1 MSSPPRA
8 WRALCPNCGAPV
20 EFQSA
25 ASPMAV
31 CGFCRS
37 TLVREGEALRRIGQS
52 AELFDD
58 HTPLQLGAAGS
69 WQGAGFVLVGRLQL
83 RYAQGTWNEWH
94 ALFDNGRSGW
104 LSEDNGAY
112 VLGFDGPPSDDLPQ
126 PAQLQVGLNVTAG
139 QRRWSVASVTAVRAN
154 AVEGELPRVPQMER
168 GWVVADL
175 RNEAGEV
182 ATLEADQPPTVH
194 WTIGRA
200 VPLAELKLTG
210 LKTES
215 AASMKGRSLEC
226 PSCGAA
232 LEPKLD
238 STKSLTCGQCR
249 AVVDISGGL
258 GADLDFYRQDNALPP
273 LIPLGRVGKIA
284 LGGAEPLSWQ
294 VVGYVEWC
302 EDGAG
307 ADADDDKEF
316 WREYLL
322 YHRTA
327 GFGFLVD
334 ANDGWSWSRPI
345 TGVPKVIGSQ
355 VRHQGADYRAE
366 RLEYQGQTYRRLYAY
381 GGRITY
387 VLGEFYWQLK
397 RGQTTWNVDYAGEGG
412 RRGSR
417 MYREQSGQGDAREV
431 VWSTGGTPDG
441 KAVALAFRIDPKE
454 SLSFRRDVN
463 PLAGGIGQILSG
475 DGEGL
480 NWGKVWNIS
489 FILVLIVFFVLIAV
503 FDREDDCED
512 TRSTFGENS
521 NEYRECQRNNYGGG
535 SSGHGGSWG
544 GYSSGG
550 SHK

>member
-126 PAQLQVGLNVTAG
+126 PAQLRVGLGVTAG
-139 QRRWSVASVTAVRAN
+139 RRRWSVASVTAVKAN
-154 AVEGELPRVPQMER
+154 AVEGELPRLPQLER

-182 ATLEADQPPTVH
+182 ATLEADQPPAVH

-200 VPLAELKLTG
+200 VQLAELKLTG

-238 STKSLTCGQCR
+238 STKSLTCGQCK
-249 AVVDISGGL
+249 AVVDISGAL
-258 GADLDFYRQDNALPP
+258 GADLDFYRQDNSLPP

-284 LGGAEPLSWQ
+284 LGDKEPLSWQ

-302 EDGAG
+302 EDGG
-307 ADADDDKEF
+307 TGDDGDDQEF

-327 GFGFLVD
+327 GFAFLVD

-345 TGVPKVIGSQ
+345 TGVPKVLGSAG
-355 VRHQGADYRAE
+355 RHADSGYRAE
-366 RLEYQGQTYRRLYAY
+366 RLEYEGQTYRKLYSY

-397 RGQTTWNVDYAGEGG
+397 KDQTTWNVDFAGEGG
-412 RRGSR
+412 QRQRRL
-417 MYREQSGQGDAREV
+417 YREQSGSNPEAREV
-431 VWSTGGTPDG
+431 VWSVGGAIEG
-441 KAVALAFRIDPKE
+441 KAVAQAFRIDPKE
-454 SLSFRRDVN
+454 ALSLRRDAN
-463 PLAGGIGQILSG
+463 PLTGAMGSVLSG
-475 DGEGL
+475 GSGGWTWE
-480 NWGKVWNIS
+480 KVKNVVIVI
-489 FILVLIVFFVLIAV
+489 FIIFVLLSV
-503 FDREDDCED
+503 LFDRDDDCD
-512 TRSTFGENS
+512 STRKTFGENS
-521 NEYRECQRNNYGGG
+521 NEYRECQRNTSRG
-535 SSGHGGSWG
+535 SGSHGGSWG
-544 GYSSGG
+544 GWSSGG